1 MKNNQN
7 FLWAVFFL
15 PVLPLAGYTVYS
27 GLVVGEMELPG
38 GFRFT
43 FRERKNGGTS
53 EASDQALEDLSETE
67 LSQRQTELEERFNEL
82 ERQSEADESSQS
94 LPDTELTDIDLSGDW
109 YSQAGLWYQIV
120 QNGSFLTIQ
129 EVSPAYGITA
139 VGEGQIQGQSVLIDY
154 QTAAYTQGVADLTLS
169 PDGQSL
175 SGSFRDNFSGY
186 TVPVLLSRQ

>member
-7 FLWAVFFL
+7 FIWAVFFL
-15 PVLPLAGYTVYS
+15 LVLPLVGYTAYS

-43 FRERKNGGTS
+43 FRERENGGTS
-53 EASDQALEDLSETE
+53 EATDRSLENLSETE
-67 LSQRQTELEERFNEL
+67 LSQRQTELEERFDEL
-82 ERQSEADESSQS
+82 ERQSEVDELSQP
-94 LPDTELTDIDLSGDW
+94 LPDIDLSGDW

-129 EVSPAYGITA
+129 EMSPTYGITA
-139 VGEGQIQGQSVLIDY
+139 GGEGQSHGQTVLIDY
-154 QTAAYTQGVADLTLS
+154 QTAAYTQGVADLTIS
-169 PDGQSL
+169 PAGQSL
-175 SGSFRDNFSGY
+175 SGSFRDNYSGY